1 MRRLPIVIGLGGAVL
16 VLAISQLGARAS
28 RPTPERCITVTVV
41 QGAVKR
47 VIDGDTFILYSVG
60 VPAEERIR
68 VLGVNAPEIGK
79 VGADSATVFTK
90 RWLAAGE
97 FQIEACKRDS
107 FGRLLALVTRGAS
120 NLATDLINA
129 GWGVKYP

>member
-1 MRRLPIVIGLGGAVL
+1 MRRFLLCL
-16 VLAISQLGARAS
+16 VLALSSLGAS
-28 RPTPERCITVTVV
+28 RPAPERCITVTVV

-68 VLGVNAPEIGK
+68 VLGVNSPEVGR
-79 VGADSATVFTK
+79 VGADSATAFTK
-90 RWLAAGE
+90 RWIAAGD
-97 FQIEACKRDS
+97 FLIEACKRDS